1 MNSVQLLGNL
11 ARDPEIRF
19 TKTGRAVAMF
29 TVACTRSYI
38 PAGSSEPRELTDFI
52 PCVAWGNLAENC
64 GNNLTKG
71 SRVFVQGRIS
81 VRSYDGQDGQKR
93 YRTEVVC
100 DFVAQT
106 MGSEHQQAAAPAQ
119 PANVSQPKPAA
130 AGAGFDSMGSSTD
143 EEIPF

>member
-64 GNNLTKG
+64 GNNLSKG
-71 SRVFVQGRIS
+71 SRVFVQAVS
-81 VRSYDGQDGQKR
+81 PFVLTKR
-93 YRTEVVC
+93 RMARNAIARKLYATSLPRQWDQNTSRLLRHRMLVHH
-100 DFVAQT
+100 
-106 MGSEHQQAAAPAQ
+106 SPNRLHR
-119 PANVSQPKPAA
+119 NRL
-130 AGAGFDSMGSSTD
+130 
-143 EEIPF
+143 